1 MVRGGEIQKSQT
13 EWNDRPKDTFS
24 GEAGDETSVPKRKEN
39 GTAPKRVACQSPADR
54 TAEEIN
60 HKTGK
65 EGILPMAGEIF
76 MRVNEVAE
84 ELGVSIPYAYKLIR
98 KLNEEL
104 RKTGCIT
111 IAGRI
116 DRKFFHEKFYGTREQ
131 RERKESN
138 GGI

>member
-1 MVRGGEIQKSQT
+1 MKSKRAKL
-13 EWNDRPKDTFS
+13 NDRPMDTFS

-84 ELGVSIPYAYKLIR
+84 ELGVSVPYAYKLIR
-98 KLNEEL
+98 ELNKEL

-116 DRKFFHEKFYGTREQ
+116 DRKFFHEKFYGTRDVVK
-131 RERKESN
+131 RKELN
-138 GGI
+138 GSI

>member
-1 MVRGGEIQKSQT
+1 MKSKRAKL
-13 EWNDRPKDTFS
+13 NDRPKDTFS

-98 KLNEEL
+98 ELNKEL
-104 RKTGCIT
+104 
-111 IAGRI
+111 
-116 DRKFFHEKFYGTREQ
+116 
-131 RERKESN
+131 
-138 GGI
+138 